1 MRAVAVTALGG
12 PEVLHVVDL
21 PDPVPGPGEV
31 LVRTRFV
38 CVQPAD
44 IGARVGMIPGGPVP
58 PPFLPGWDFVGE
70 VVALSGSDSAYAVGD
85 LVVGMV
91 PWLRTRG
98 TPGAY
103 AEFIAAGEDWIVPL
117 PSGVN
122 PAEAATVPLNG
133 MTAYQAL
140 DLLDLAEG
148 EPLFVTG
155 ASGGLGGFAA
165 ELAARQGN
173 PVIALANDG
182 DEDWVR
188 ALGATT
194 VIPRTAG
201 PAAAGRVRAVF
212 DAVPMGVPAAEVVAD
227 GGVLITT
234 RPTEPVDPARGIRQ
248 QIVLIDPVHETL
260 RAAIDDFAA
269 GRLHTR
275 VAAEIPFADAPEAHR
290 AAEAHGRRGKIILVP

>member
-21 PDPVPGPGEV
+21 PDPVAGPGEV

-38 CVQPAD
+38 CVHPAD
-44 IGARVGMIPGGPVP
+44 IGARIGMIPGGPVP
-58 PPFLPGWDFVGE
+58 PPFLPGWDFTGE
-70 VVALSGSDSAYAVGD
+70 VVAVGGPDSPYAVGD

-98 TPGAY
+98 AVGAY
-103 AEFIAAGEDWIVPL
+103 AELIAAEESWIVPL
-117 PSGVN
+117 PDGVD
-122 PAEAATVPLNG
+122 PAQAATVPLNG

-165 ELAARQGN
+165 QMAARQGN

-188 ALGATT
+188 ALGVTT
-194 VIPRTAG
+194 VIPRSAG

-212 DAVPMGVPAAEVVAD
+212 DAVPMGAPAAEVVAD

-234 RPTEPVDPARGIRQ
+234 RPTEPVDPARGVRQ

-260 RAAIDDFAA
+260 KAAIDDLAA

-275 VAAEIPFADAPEAHR
+275 IAAEFPFADAPQAHR
-290 AAEAHGRRGKIILVP
+290 AAEAAGRRGKILLVP